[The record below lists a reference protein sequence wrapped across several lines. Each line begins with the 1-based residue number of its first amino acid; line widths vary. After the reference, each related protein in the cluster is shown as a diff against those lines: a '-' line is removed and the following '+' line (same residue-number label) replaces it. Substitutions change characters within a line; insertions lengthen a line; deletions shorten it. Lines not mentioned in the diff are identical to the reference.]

1 MVTPSSDRYYNF
13 EIPAGSTAAELSIV
27 LAWNVQVTD
36 TNSGSTFSGT
46 KSLANLD
53 LALYDSTDSFKGL
66 LLDESLSTVDN
77 VEHLYLTDLGPG
89 TYTLQV
95 STDSSRDYGL
105 AWRLGTLFD
114 VPSADFNEDGLVG
127 GADFLAWQR
136 HYGTLLDATHAMGDS
151 DGDGDVDA
159 DDLVAFQSVFGP
171 PPVFS
176 GISVPEPGTIGL
188 AGLLAVGLWVWRGR
202 LWVHRRPVM

>member
-1 MVTPSSDRYYNF
+1 M
-13 EIPAGSTAAELSIV
+13 

-36 TNSGSTFSGT
+36 TKSGPTFIGAE
-46 KSLANLD
+46 SLANLD

-66 LLDESLSTVDN
+66 LLDESLSMVDN
-77 VEHLYLTDLGPG
+77 VEHLYLTGLGPG

-95 STDSSRDYGL
+95 STESARDYGL
-105 AWRLGTLFD
+105 AWRLNTLFD

-136 HYGTLLDATHAMGDS
+136 HYGTLLGATHAMGDS

-159 DDLVAFQSVFGP
+159 DDLVAFPLVFGP

-188 AGLLAVGLWVWRGR
+188 AGLLAVGLWVWRR
-202 LWVHRRPVM
+202 RSWVHRQRVF